1 MNIIETSWNWNG
13 TLSTRAYTDYIALH
27 HAECSVCSAADVH
40 SWHKNNGW
48 CGIGYH
54 FFVRKN
60 GEIYRGRPLNTVGS
74 HVLGMNN
81 RSIGIC
87 AEGAYMKE
95 TMPYAQKLAIA
106 QLLDYLKTNYYPNAK
121 IVGHREIG
129 DSDCP
134 GKNFP
139 LEELKNYKN
148 ILKGADNMEFKDVN
162 GHYAKQH
169 INDLLNM
176 GVVNGD
182 DNGNFNPDK
191 PVTRADAAIMV
202 RNAIRYI
209 TGK

>member
-60 GEIYRGRPLNTVGS
+60 GEIYRGRPLNKVGA

-148 ILKGADNMEFKDVN
+148 ILKGVDSMEFKDVN

>member
-148 ILKGADNMEFKDVN
+148 ILKGVDSMEFKDVN

-191 PVTRADAAIMV
+191 PITRADAAIMV